1 MVAHHIMNA
10 MYKTWKSESPVSFE
24 IADLP
29 QDLWC
34 SVPELHPKT
43 NALLLHFI
51 DYHHLNIRIR
61 MCLIKDKLQFVKLNG
76 WMFISKLS
84 ESPLPIPVLNGADPQ
99 SKSFAELMFS
109 LPVQTLLQNH
119 SFENEADLCKLVF
132 GFMEANDMPG
142 ISAIDRHRLRFDLRN
157 YLLQGIN
164 VFSFPS
170 PGGYAFSIV

>member
-1 MVAHHIMNA
+1 
-10 MYKTWKSESPVSFE
+10 
-24 IADLP
+24 
-29 QDLWC
+29 
-34 SVPELHPKT
+34 
-43 NALLLHFI
+43 
-51 DYHHLNIRIR
+51 
-61 MCLIKDKLQFVKLNG
+61 MCLIKDKLQFVKING

-119 SFENEADLCKLVF
+119 SFENEADFCKLVC

-157 YLLQGIN
+157 YLLQWID

-170 PGGYAFSIV
+170 PCGYAFSIV